1 MKKYNRIMAGRRSMH
16 AEICFREGFIGVDYE
31 IALDLADRLPERWQD
46 FNIEFIPIYL
56 KNHPDKSRI
65 AAGLACGFI
74 WTVSKGLKEGDIA
87 ITPDGKGCYRAGRI
101 SGPYFY
107 AAGQILPHRR
117 PVEWFNDPFERIEM
131 SEELKRSTNSTGT
144 CCDITSYAE
153 ELEALIGGNAPA
165 NPDAENSSLRD
176 AAAFAMEKHLEDF
189 LVQNWAATELGRD
202 FEIYSEDG
210 EIVGQQYLTDS
221 GPLDILAVSKDKKRL
236 LVVELKKGRASDVV
250 VGQTLRYMGYVK
262 EELAEP
268 GQSVEGAIV
277 ALEDDGRIRRAL
289 AVTQNIAF
297 YRYKV
302 DFKLEKA

>member
-1 MKKYNRIMAGRRSMH
+1 MH

-46 FNIEFIPIYL
+46 FNMEFIPIYL

-176 AAAFAMEKHLEDF
+176 VAAFAMEKHLEDF

-268 GQSVEGAIV
+268 GQIVEGAIV

-289 AVTQNIAF
+289 AV
-297 YRYKV
+297 V
-302 DFKLEKA
+302 E

>member
-46 FNIEFIPIYL
+46 FNMEFIPIYL

-176 AAAFAMEKHLEDF
+176 VAAFAMEKHLEDF

-268 GQSVEGAIV
+268 GQIVEGAIV

-289 AVTQNIAF
+289 AV
-297 YRYKV
+297 V
-302 DFKLEKA
+302 E

>member
-131 SEELKRSTNSTGT
+131 SDELKRSTNSTGT

-176 AAAFAMEKHLEDF
+176 VAAFAMEKHLEDF

-268 GQSVEGAIV
+268 GQIVEGAIV

-297 YRYKV
+297 YRYEI
-302 DFKLEKA
+302 DFKLVKA

>member
-1 MKKYNRIMAGRRSMH
+1 MH

-46 FNIEFIPIYL
+46 FNMEFIPIYL

-176 AAAFAMEKHLEDF
+176 VAAFAMEKHLEDF

-268 GQSVEGAIV
+268 GQIVEGAIV

-297 YRYKV
+297 YRYEI
-302 DFKLEKA
+302 DFKLVKA

>member
-1 MKKYNRIMAGRRSMH
+1 MH

-131 SEELKRSTNSTGT
+131 SDELKRSTNSTGT

-176 AAAFAMEKHLEDF
+176 VAAFAMEKHLEDF

-268 GQSVEGAIV
+268 GQIVEGAIV

-297 YRYKV
+297 YRYEI
-302 DFKLEKA
+302 DFKLVKA